1 MPAVGRE
8 NFPSWTSLPGLQLA
22 RIGAAVT
29 LIRTPGS
36 DRMRLVLQLVARLF
50 VVVILCL
57 GAATVWATIDAHR
70 SVDRATAAS
79 AERVSVALEALYWR
93 ELLLRS
99 NRMREQLLPVPEW
112 RTIETMGLI
121 SPGICVRFEPA
132 GAFEKP
138 LCGQSKGIGQSPPRW
153 FTATVQTLLGDHA
166 AVIRPI
172 SARAASAGNVSAAAD
187 PNAAIALAW
196 QHILDNIH
204 VVLLMAVAIA
214 LLASLA
220 IAHTL
225 APAQQIV
232 AALQRM
238 ARGQYRTSLPRFRS
252 MELAMIGQAVGNLGD
267 RLAQSMEERAALTR
281 RLLEIRGDER
291 RALAR
296 ELHDEFG
303 QNLTAIL
310 AFASTIEATS
320 AQEKDNSEVAQDA
333 RMISQATH
341 RIIAC
346 LRDTLNRLRHPP
358 AEELGLEACL
368 VDLVDSWRSR
378 NSTQPT
384 IQLDLKGDLAD
395 VRGAVAATAYR
406 VAQECLTNSLRHS
419 SARVIVLRI
428 ERRTGAENALLV
440 HVEDD
445 GGGDASKLAR
455 FPGFGL
461 TGIRERVAA
470 LGGSLSIAD
479 ANRGVSVAATIPLA
493 A

>member
-1 MPAVGRE
+1 
-8 NFPSWTSLPGLQLA
+8 
-22 RIGAAVT
+22 
-29 LIRTPGS
+29 
-36 DRMRLVLQLVARLF
+36 MRLVLQLVARLF

-57 GAATVWATIDAHR
+57 AAATVWATIDAHR

-153 FTATVQTLLGDHA
+153 FAATVQRLLGDHA
-166 AVIRPI
+166 AVVRPI
-172 SARAASAGNVSAAAD
+172 STRAANAGNVSAAAD
-187 PNAAIALAW
+187 PSAAIALAW

-204 VVLLMAVAIA
+204 VALLMAVAIA

-238 ARGQYRTSLPRFRS
+238 ARGQYRASLPRFRS
-252 MELAMIGQAVGNLGD
+252 MELAMIGQAVGDLGD

-281 RLLEIRGDER
+281 RLLEIRSDER
-291 RALAR
+291 RVLAR

-310 AFASTIEATS
+310 AFANTIEATS
-320 AQEKDNSEVAQDA
+320 AQENDKSEVAQDA

-341 RIIAC
+341 RIMAC

-378 NSTQPT
+378 NATQPM

-419 SARVIVLRI
+419 SAREIVLRI

-445 GGGDASKLAR
+445 GGGDAAKVAR
-455 FPGFGL
+455 SSGFGL

-493 A
+493 AD

>member
-1 MPAVGRE
+1 
-8 NFPSWTSLPGLQLA
+8 
-22 RIGAAVT
+22 
-29 LIRTPGS
+29 
-36 DRMRLVLQLVARLF
+36 MRLVLQLVGRLF

-93 ELLLRS
+93 ELLLRG
-99 NRMREQLLPVPEW
+99 NRMREQLLPVPQW

-121 SPGICVRFEPA
+121 SPGICVQIEPA

-138 LCGQSKGIGQSPPRW
+138 LCGQSKGIGQAPPRW
-153 FTATVQTLLGDHA
+153 FAATVQTLLGDHGP
-166 AVIRPI
+166 VVRPI
-172 SARAASAGNVSAAAD
+172 SARAASAGSVSATPD

-204 VVLLMAVAIA
+204 LALLMAVAIA

-225 APAQQIV
+225 APAQEIV

-238 ARGQYRTSLPRFRS
+238 ARGQYRTSLPRVRS
-252 MELAMIGQAVGNLGD
+252 MELAMIAQAVGELGD
-267 RLAQSMEERAALTR
+267 RLAQATEERAALTR
-281 RLLEIRGDER
+281 RLLEIRSDER

-303 QNLTAIL
+303 QNLAAIL
-310 AFASTIEATS
+310 AFANTIEVAS
-320 AQEKDNSEVAQDA
+320 AQEQDRDQDQRRNEVAQDA

-341 RIIAC
+341 RIMAC

-368 VDLVDSWRSR
+368 VDLVDNWRSG
-378 NSTQPT
+378 NATQPM

-406 VAQECLTNSLRHS
+406 MVQECLTNSLRHS
-419 SARVIVLRI
+419 SARGIVLRI

-445 GGGDASKLAR
+445 GGGDAAKVAAST
-455 FPGFGL
+455 GFGL

-470 LGGSLSIAD
+470 LGGSLSIAG

>member
-1 MPAVGRE
+1 
-8 NFPSWTSLPGLQLA
+8 
-22 RIGAAVT
+22 
-29 LIRTPGS
+29 
-36 DRMRLVLQLVARLF
+36 MRLVLQLVARLF
-50 VVVILCL
+50 LVVILCL
-57 GAATVWATIDAHR
+57 GAATIWATIDAHR

-93 ELLLRS
+93 ELMLRS

-121 SPGICVRFEPA
+121 SPGICVQLEPA

-138 LCGQSKGIGQSPPRW
+138 LCGQNKGIGQAPPRW
-153 FTATVQTLLGDHA
+153 FAALAQTLLGDHA
-166 AVIRPI
+166 AVVRPI
-172 SARAASAGNVSAAAD
+172 STRVANAGSVSAAAD

-196 QHILDNIH
+196 QHILGNIH
-204 VVLLMAVAIA
+204 VALLMAAAIA

-238 ARGQYRTSLPRFRS
+238 ARGQYSTSLPRFRS
-252 MELAMIGQAVGNLGD
+252 MELAMIGQAVGDLGD

-281 RLLEIRGDER
+281 RLLEIRSDER

-310 AFASTIEATS
+310 AFANTIEATS
-320 AQEKDNSEVAQDA
+320 AHGKGKSEVVQDA

-341 RIIAC
+341 RIMAC

-378 NSTQPT
+378 NATQPT

-445 GGGDASKLAR
+445 GGGDAAKLAR
-455 FPGFGL
+455 SPGFGL
-461 TGIRERVAA
+461 TGIRERVTA